1 MDTPTLIMMALAV
14 VLFLIAWLKGENLHI
29 LGFKAGMELLLKVIP
44 RVFFAFIV
52 AGMIQVLLPR
62 AFILKWVG
70 SGSGMK
76 GILVGTIA
84 GALTPG
90 GPFTH
95 FPIIASFYKAGADI
109 APMVAY
115 LTAWSVLGVH
125 RIIIW
130 EIPLLGNR
138 VTFIRIL
145 ASIFFPPI
153 SGLLA
158 KLISSRIGY
167 FP

>member
-1 MDTPTLIMMALAV
+1 MDTPTFIMMALAV
-14 VLFLIAWLKGENLHI
+14 VLFLIACLKGENSHI
-29 LGFKAGMELLLKVIP
+29 LGLKAGMELLIKVMP

-52 AGMIQVLLPR
+52 AGMIQVLLPK

-70 SGSGMK
+70 SDSGMK

-109 APMVAY
+109 APMIAY

-138 VTFIRIL
+138 VTFIRVL
-145 ASIFFPPI
+145 VSMFFPVI
-153 SGLLA
+153 AGLLT
-158 KLISSRIGY
+158 KLISSTD
-167 FP
+167 